1 MEANQKMEAIP
12 KKWDKEADVIV
23 VGGGTAGLPAAIVA
37 AEEGV
42 KTIILEARATLG
54 GSFKMVVG
62 GLAIAGCDEQKEQG
76 IEDSPEI
83 YYQDLVN
90 ICGTEPDIARALV
103 DNQLEA
109 YKMFKDEGVKFP
121 GLTALPGH
129 SRPRALGWL
138 YGFGPTLVNALVHR
152 AKNRGVEILNK
163 HRAIRLI
170 SEPQSR
176 RVIGVK
182 VQVGDEEKNFK
193 ANRAVVLAS
202 GGFGRNRDIIAE
214 YAPEMVDCAPMMP
227 PSHLGD
233 GLKMGMDLGAA
244 TKDMGIA
251 VAAAWPISVRTRRNV
266 MSVPRWGG
274 IAVNVHGKRFH
285 QESCSEGF
293 YGPLTGAG
301 HKQPGHVYWMIY
313 DDNINKSMF
322 ENEDAGHRDSMEK
335 ADKFQADTIEALAE
349 TAGIDVKGLSETI
362 AKYNNDVETVGYDTV
377 FNRKYQWGALRPL
390 VKIKTPPFYAI
401 KCVTSLTSM
410 KGGLKIN
417 GKGQVVTH
425 YGEAISSLYAAG
437 EVAGGLHTKTYLL
450 GVMTAGALSQGIVA
464 GRNAAKQPT
473 FE

>member
-1 MEANQKMEAIP
+1 MEEKP
-12 KKWDKEADVIV
+12 KKWDAEADVIV
-23 VGGGTAGLPAAIVA
+23 VGGGTSGLPAAIVA
-37 AEEGV
+37 AEEGA
-42 KTIILEARATLG
+42 KTVLLEARASLG

-76 IEDSPEI
+76 IDDSPEL
-83 YYQDLVN
+83 YYQDMVN
-90 ICGTEPDIARALV
+90 LCGTEPDIARAFT

-109 YKMFKDEGVKFP
+109 YRMFIDEGVKFP

-138 YGFGPTLVNALVHR
+138 FGFGPTMVNALVDR
-152 AKNRGVEILNK
+152 AKKRGVEILTK
-163 HRAIRLI
+163 HRAVRLI
-170 SEPQSR
+170 AEPKTR
-176 RVIGVK
+176 RVLGIKVEIDGAVK
-182 VQVGDEEKNFK
+182 FFK
-193 ANRAVVLAS
+193 ANKAVVLAS

-214 YAPEMVDCAPMMP
+214 YAPEMVDCMPMMP

-251 VAAAWPISVRTRRNV
+251 VAAAWPISIRTHKNV

-274 IAVNVHGKRFH
+274 ISVNVNGKRFY

-301 HKQPGHVYWMIY
+301 HKQPSHVYWMIY
-313 DDNINKSMF
+313 DDDISKSMYD
-322 ENEDAGHRDSMEK
+322 NEDSGHRDAMEK
-335 ADKFQADTIEALAE
+335 ADKFEANSIEELAE
-349 TAGIDVKGLSETI
+349 TAGIDVKGLSDTV
-362 AKYNNDVETVGYDTV
+362 AKYNQDVETLGYDSE
-377 FNRKYQWGALRPL
+377 FNRKHQWGELRPL
-390 VKIKTPPFYAI
+390 VKIVNPPFYAI

-417 GKGQVVTH
+417 GKGQVVTQ
-425 YGEAISSLYAAG
+425 YGEAIPSLYAAG

-450 GVMTAGALSQGIVA
+450 GVMTAGALAQGIVA
-464 GRNAAKQPT
+464 GRNAAKEPGWK
-473 FE
+473 